1 MKIKYRYFALV
12 PLLLLPLLFIN
23 AQAKCTPIKSETT
36 MNAQT
41 SPNEQKQAI
50 IQMKKEGCDLY
61 YKNPKF
67 FDATQSGYGFSF
79 IRPTVPF
86 SEIYDT
92 NIIILDE
99 MGQYAFHW
107 QGFTDLFLVDEGG
120 ELNILYFDGSLP
132 KRKFGVVN
140 DYWDRELAYQ
150 ELYNKAN
157 YSTDEVEK
165 AEAQKQI
172 DKINQE
178 KNRHLYD
185 QYVELLK
192 RVKLYGWK
200 PYIPLAE
207 KVHKGDG
214 YIRSYPRLFAK
225 DAWEIWRAQWLDDE
239 LEQYIAVPLDGY
251 YIDSFDKWQR
261 YVNAREDNNPSI
273 YVQFYKDN
281 LLLTLN
287 VDNITP
293 SIEIKTN
300 TAHYFYLYDEETR
313 IKKWKE
319 YLAADIP
326 KWQAQRKEAEDI
338 LRAKGY
344 TIDESY
350 VDAPLPKEFL
360 EWQQAKQS
368 NSK

>member
-1 MKIKYRYFALV
+1 
-12 PLLLLPLLFIN
+12 
-23 AQAKCTPIKSETT
+23 

-99 MGQYAFHW
+99 TGQYAFHW

-185 QYVELLK
+185 QYAELLK

-200 PYIPLAE
+200 PYVSFGERAGGPTDENGNYYTFA
-207 KVHKGDG
+207 H
-214 YIRSYPRLFAK
+214 PRVIAK
-225 DAWEIWRAQWLDDE
+225 DAWEIERAQQLALMNGDNLADE
-239 LEQYIAVPLDGY
+239 ISVSLDGY

-261 YVNAREDNNPSI
+261 YVNVREDNNPGI

-319 YLAADIP
+319 YLATDIP
-326 KWQAQRKEAEDI
+326 KWQAERKEAEDI